1 MASSAGTA
9 LPTAAWTPTQYI
21 LTALAA
27 AVVAFLYRF
36 SPARLD
42 PREPPALKA
51 TIPLIGHIIGL
62 LRHGIDYFAR
72 LRCVSHL

>member
-1 MASSAGTA
+1 MASPPWTA
-9 LPTAAWTPTQYI
+9 LSTAGWTLGQWI

-27 AVVAFLYRF
+27 VIVAFLYRF

-51 TIPLIGHIIGL
+51 AIPLIGHIIGL
-62 LRHGIDYFAR
+62 LRHGIDYFDR
-72 LRCVSHL
+72 LRCVSHP